1 MRRREFIMLLGGA
14 VAVGPL
20 RALAQ
25 QNERKRRIGV
35 LLWQKLA
42 RAYATA
48 CPQLAR
54 ADVRPLTRDS
64 GFRPQ
69 ADIRQAN
76 SQLFFV
82 SSAPFQHPRLA

>member
-14 VAVGPL
+14 VAAGPL

-64 GFRPQ
+64 GFGCPSFNDVVACAPQ
-69 ADIRQAN
+69 PED
-76 SQLFFV
+76 S
-82 SSAPFQHPRLA
+82 P